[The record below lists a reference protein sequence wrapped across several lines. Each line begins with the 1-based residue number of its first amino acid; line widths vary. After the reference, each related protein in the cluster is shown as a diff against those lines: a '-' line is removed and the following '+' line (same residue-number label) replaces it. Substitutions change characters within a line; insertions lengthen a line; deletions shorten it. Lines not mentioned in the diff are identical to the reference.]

1 MECFPRGAICGRK
14 TTDKKHCDRSQ
25 VQEMWPHRIYKS
37 SIFQCD
43 FAQKVWNFAPFSST
57 FDSSGLID
65 LAVNLEDLMSLICLP
80 STGFPSEG
88 LSPWIMW
95 SLWTARNNMI
105 FNKKISSPEDVVSK
119 AVYFAREWQGAQ
131 EPNTPTKRLKPAT
144 ESNLENTCTV
154 HTDVAWRED
163 VGVAGLGWII
173 YKSAMRSTYG
183 SHCRYVSSPL
193 VAEALALREAM
204 FIKCLI
210 CLSDSSQMVPP
221 GNQHLK
227 SMDCL
232 WILSA

>member
-1 MECFPRGAICGRK
+1 
-14 TTDKKHCDRSQ
+14 
-25 VQEMWPHRIYKS
+25 
-37 SIFQCD
+37 
-43 FAQKVWNFAPFSST
+43 
-57 FDSSGLID
+57 
-65 LAVNLEDLMSLICLP
+65 MSLICLP
-80 STGFPSEG
+80 PTEFPSEG

-95 SLWTARNNMI
+95 SLWTARNNML
-105 FNKKISSPEDVVSK
+105 FNKKIFSPEDVVSK

-131 EPNTPTKRLKPAT
+131 KPNSPTKRFKPAT

-154 HTDVAWRED
+154 HTDAAWRED

-173 YKSAMRSTYG
+173 NKSAMRSTYG

-193 VAEALALREAM
+193 VAEALALRKAM
-204 FIKCLI
+204 FMCKELDIKCLI

-221 GNQHLK
+221 GDQHLK